1 MVAAVHP
8 RPLSKA
14 ALLAV
19 LAFLV
24 FLAFLVP
31 AAEAHVRFPGELASA
46 PDERWSPHV
55 LTPPLLAN
63 LPPFMPF
70 KDSAGARAA
79 PSPLSAPAGDAGA
92 AGGAGGAGGAGDAS
106 GATEATAARGEGTGG
121 DEGGR
126 VHRLVRHR
134 VALISVYGGKL
145 PGYIYDVIKT

>member
-19 LAFLV
+19 LA

-63 LPPFMPF
+63 LPPFPPF
-70 KDSAGARAA
+70 KDSAGARAV
-79 PSPLSAPAGDAGA
+79 PSSLAPAGDAGA
-92 AGGAGGAGGAGDAS
+92 AGGADGAGGAGGVGDAS

>member
-8 RPLSKA
+8 QPLSKG
-14 ALLAV
+14 ALL
-19 LAFLV
+19 LA
-24 FLAFLVP
+24 FLAFLAFLLP
-31 AAEAHVRFPGELASA
+31 SAEAHVRFPGEPASA
-46 PDERWSPHV
+46 PDERWSPHI

-63 LPPFMPF
+63 LPPFPPF
-70 KDSAGARAA
+70 KVSAGARAV
-79 PSPLSAPAGDAGA
+79 PSSPSAPAGDAGA
-92 AGGAGGAGGAGDAS
+92 AGGAGGVS
-106 GATEATAARGEGTGG
+106 GATEATAARREGAEG